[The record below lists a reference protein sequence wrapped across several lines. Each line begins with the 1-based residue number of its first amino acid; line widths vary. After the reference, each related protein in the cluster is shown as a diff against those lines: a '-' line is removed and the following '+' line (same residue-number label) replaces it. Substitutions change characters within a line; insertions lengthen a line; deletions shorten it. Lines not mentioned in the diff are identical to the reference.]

1 MIPRTISSIKKH
13 DDGRRTI
20 YYTNGSKKNIN
31 SKGNNINNNNSTTI
45 LPRQFASS
53 AAAPALS
60 SAAAQPAPGLGLRTE
75 DITGF
80 TTTQQMG
87 PPVPG
92 KKQKSYREYTK
103 YRDDKPHINPR
114 LRGQL
119 ARFAETVY
127 NNGSFEIE
135 NMGNVEGGG
144 KRKSRRR
151 RQSKRKRSKRTR
163 RH

>member
-1 MIPRTISSIKKH
+1 MSQS
-13 DDGRRTI
+13 
-20 YYTNGSKKNIN
+20 NNNIN
-31 SKGNNINNNNSTTI
+31 STTTI
-45 LPRQFASS
+45 LPRRNAAS

-60 SAAAQPAPGLGLRTE
+60 STAAHPAPGLGLSNE

-92 KKQKSYREYTK
+92 KKQTTYSEYTK
-103 YRDDKPHINPR
+103 RRPNTPHINPR

-135 NMGNVEGGG
+135 NMKCRGW
-144 KRKSRRR
+144 RKTQVKMPS
-151 RQSKRKRSKRTR
+151 SI
-163 RH
+163 